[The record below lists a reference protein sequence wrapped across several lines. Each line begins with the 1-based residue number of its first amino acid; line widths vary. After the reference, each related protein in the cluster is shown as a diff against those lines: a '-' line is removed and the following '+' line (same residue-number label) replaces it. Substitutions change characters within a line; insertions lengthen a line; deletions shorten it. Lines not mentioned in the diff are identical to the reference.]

1 MQIFCEIN
9 EKEGKRVSLNQK
21 SIADFIGLIKY
32 VLGTAQF
39 RSDNVQWNQMIIFA
53 ESHHVEVMIYEAASK
68 LLNYSLLDN
77 NAFKRLEGEVMTGI
91 IQDANQISEVEEL
104 VQSFDDHDLSA
115 IMLKGW
121 VMKDLYPRTEYR
133 SRADTDIFIH
143 SEDEKKVHAIITSFD
158 YTNHSLGGKKDNV
171 YYKDPF
177 ITLEMHKNL
186 FMYEDD
192 WNKIFN
198 DPHSPM
204 YIWNRIEKLDGY
216 QHIYRMDIN
225 MYYVYHLAHMVKHLI
240 SGGGGIGVKAFL
252 DLWLY
257 RTANVDKM
265 DFDRINADLKILGL
279 TKFADTAWKLACAWF
294 SETGINYP
302 DNSIKVFGNYIMDC
316 GAYGHSDNFVANN
329 EAMRDVKKPNK
340 IKYIARR
347 AFPTRQSMEK
357 RFPAIKKHPSKLP
370 YYWMKRLWRD
380 GFRRKKEV
388 MGEVNSAWHIDY
400 TRVEQVH
407 KMYDKWGIPQIK

>member
-1 MQIFCEIN
+1 M
-9 EKEGKRVSLNQK
+9 NQK
-21 SIADFIGLIKY
+21 IIADFIGLIKY
-32 VLGTAQF
+32 ALGTSSF
-39 RSDNVQWNQMIIFA
+39 RPDNVQWDKMISLA
-53 ESHHVEVMIYEAASK
+53 ESHHIEVMIYEAASK
-68 LLNYSLLDN
+68 LLNNTLPDII
-77 NAFKRLEGEVMTGI
+77 AFRRLEGEAMTGI

-104 VQSFDDHDLSA
+104 VQSFDDNDLST

-121 VMKDLYPRTEYR
+121 VMKDYYPRTDFR

-143 SEDEKKVHAIITSFD
+143 SEDEKQVHAIIMSHD
-158 YTNHSLGGKKDNV
+158 YTNHSFGGKKDNV

-216 QHIYRMDIN
+216 QRIFRMDVN

-252 DLWLY
+252 DVWLY
-257 RTANVDKM
+257 RTANAEKLDYE
-265 DFDRINADLKILGL
+265 RINADLEILGL
-279 TKFADTAWKLACAWF
+279 TKFADTAWQLVCAWF
-294 SETGINYP
+294 SKSEINYP
-302 DNSIKVFGNYIMDC
+302 NDSIKIFGNYIMDC

-347 AFPTRQSMEK
+347 AFPTRQSMGK

-370 YYWMKRLWRD
+370 YYWVKRLWRD
-380 GFRRKKEV
+380 GFRRRKEV
-388 MGEVNSAWHIDY
+388 MGEVNSAWNVDY
-400 TRVEQVH
+400 NRVERVH
-407 KMYDKWGIPQIK
+407 QMYDKWGIPQIK